1 MTIRATLSKWTS
13 SGRSYT
19 SDIDPLVVDNLNDLD
34 EAIKEYCTEWA
45 SYTQPYDTNEEDYI
59 LEFYADTNSPVSVWL
74 SEYAE
79 HFNKNL

>member
-1 MTIRATLSKWTS
+1 MTIRVTLSKWTS

-19 SDIDPLVVDNLNDLD
+19 SDIDPLIIDNLSNLD
-34 EAIKEYCTEWA
+34 NAIKEYCTEWA
-45 SYTQPYDTNEEDYI
+45 SYTQSYNTDEEDYI
-59 LEFYADTNSPVSVWL
+59 LEFYADTNNPVSVWL